1 MHQVIAKVQK
11 VEGRQGLESGRSD
24 PCFFVFLFF
33 FINLRFNVI

>member
-24 PCFFVFLFF
+24 PCFFVF